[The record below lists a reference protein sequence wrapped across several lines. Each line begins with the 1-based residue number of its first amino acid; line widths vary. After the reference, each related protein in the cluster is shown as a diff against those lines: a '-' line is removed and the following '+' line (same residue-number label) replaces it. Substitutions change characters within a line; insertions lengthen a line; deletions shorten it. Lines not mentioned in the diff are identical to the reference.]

1 MVVSGHGLGCVC
13 ELDAIY
19 HAGSHGNPEGVWVNA
34 TELEA
39 LNLSKLLRLYEDV
52 DMPYKTP
59 SREDLFKEVK
69 QAPALAEMSS
79 KSKSQ
84 NKLVQPNGR
93 KMHSSAKWACAKRN
107 TPNSQRGQLGS
118 HRALEIGFTSSTTCE
133 QKRVSKERHLPNNL
147 PLDRAGNC

>member
-69 QAPALAEMSS
+69 QMPAVAEMSS

-93 KMHSSAKWACAKRN
+93 KMHSSAKWVCAKRN
-107 TPNSQRGQLGS
+107 TPNSQRGQVGTATACGMYDL
-118 HRALEIGFTSSTTCE
+118 
-133 QKRVSKERHLPNNL
+133 
-147 PLDRAGNC
+147 